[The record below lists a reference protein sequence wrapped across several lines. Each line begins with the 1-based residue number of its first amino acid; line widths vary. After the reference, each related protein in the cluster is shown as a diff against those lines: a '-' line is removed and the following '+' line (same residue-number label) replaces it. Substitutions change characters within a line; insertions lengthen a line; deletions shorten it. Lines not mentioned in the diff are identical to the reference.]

1 MYMGTRGCIELNGLK
16 FDFKENC
23 LSIMDHRVEKASV
36 DELFQ
41 RWPQVSYRETA
52 RCVGRFV
59 SRKPVFVGA
68 VKVLVGNLVAY
79 NNRQFFLNP
88 P

>member
-52 RCVGRFV
+52 RCIGRFV

-68 VKVLVGNLVAY
+68 VQIKTRILHTVV
-79 NNRQFFLNP
+79 NNRFPLAC
-88 P
+88 